1 MRQRRLPFRTSAIE
15 VEAQG
20 ASILEMTPVSSPH
33 SACSCSSPGARPI
46 HSSCP
51 SARLSPSAA
60 ASSAS
65 PRHAHS
71 AMHSRRAPSRSPA
84 LAFARPASIPSSG
97 TRCMPRS
104 SSSSS
109 ACSSLPARVQRLVG
123 GVGRGHRRTGAAHR
137 AARARRDAL
146 TVAQCLRS
154 TRSVTCAPLDDRSP
168 SAGLTPPPDSRPH
181 RGMDHPQAHEAR

>member
-71 AMHSRRAPSRSPA
+71 AMPSRRAPSRSPA

-109 ACSSLPARVQRLVG
+109 ACSSLPARSGAGPWGSSSRCSSCSSRD
-123 GVGRGHRRTGAAHR
+123 GRSSSVFRG
-137 AARARRDAL
+137 L
-146 TVAQCLRS
+146 TVEE
-154 TRSVTCAPLDDRSP
+154 PLDHLARP
-168 SAGLTPPPDSRPH
+168 AGHPPVVLK
-181 RGMDHPQAHEAR
+181 